1 MATEIVSGQRGLV
14 NMPSDIAQPPPRDRE
29 SAAEKS
35 SGADKPPGCR
45 ERALAAPSLSR
56 AHHSMILVAAG
67 AFGFLTLIQSGDRP
81 ERYGIARRFATMPF
95 QQRMSNLTPLNPS

>member
-14 NMPSDIAQPPPRDRE
+14 NMPSDIAQPPQRDRE

-45 ERALAAPSLSR
+45 ERALAAPSQSR
-56 AHHSMILVAAG
+56 AHHSM
-67 AFGFLTLIQSGDRP
+67 
-81 ERYGIARRFATMPF
+81 
-95 QQRMSNLTPLNPS
+95 NPSRGRSLRVLDLDPIRRPSRAIWHSAPLCDDALSAANVEPDPA